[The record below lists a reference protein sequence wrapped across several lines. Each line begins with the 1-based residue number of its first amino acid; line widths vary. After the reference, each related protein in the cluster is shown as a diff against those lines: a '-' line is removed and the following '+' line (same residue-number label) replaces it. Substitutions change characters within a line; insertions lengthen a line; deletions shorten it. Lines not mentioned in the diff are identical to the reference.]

1 MKNSLFNSLQK
12 IGKSF
17 VLPIAALPLAGLL
30 LGLGSTLTNPERST
44 LLIEGGTL
52 FKIAAV
58 LTDSGNVV
66 FGILPLMFAVAVALG
81 LARNSKEVAALSA
94 LIAYF
99 VMNASLASTIKNF
112 MVLSDLQKTPGLI
125 SNFLNFQNTMDTSVL
140 GGVIIGLIVAWL
152 HNRLYKIKL
161 PEIFAFF
168 SGVRFIPIIS
178 SVAAI
183 VVGML
188 LAFIWPLIA
197 HGIVMLGEGIAHMGA
212 FGTFLFGF
220 ILRALIPTGL
230 HHVFYMPF
238 WQTALGGTAEVGGQL
253 VVGAQNILFAQL
265 GHGDVISPEVARFYS
280 GNYVVMMFGFPA
292 AALAMYH
299 TAYLRNKPRA
309 KGLLFSTAV
318 TSFLTGITEPLEFSF
333 IFASP
338 LLYFGIHCV
347 LAGLAFAAVN
357 LLDAGVGYTFSGGVL
372 DFFIYGIIPGND
384 RTHWIPIVLVGLVF
398 AVLYYFAFRFT
409 IQWLHLKTPGR
420 EDANEEV
427 KLHTK
432 QDYLDRNK
440 SDGPKP
446 KQTDAACVSEKTL
459 LTAQI
464 IEGLGGLDNI
474 DELDNCAT
482 RLRVSLYSGE
492 KVDKERL
499 KQTGAAG
506 VFVAGNN
513 VQVIYGLNVGH
524 IKTELDEYI
533 SLLQGSK

>member
-1 MKNSLFNSLQK
+1 MENSLFGSLQK

-30 LGLGSTLTNPERST
+30 LGVGSTLTNPARST
-44 LLIEGGTL
+44 LLTEGGTL

-66 FGILPLMFAVAVALG
+66 FGILPLLFAAAVALG
-81 LARNSKEVAALSA
+81 LAKNNKEVAALSA

-112 MVLSDLQKTPGLI
+112 MDMAELQKTPGLI
-125 SNFLNFQNTMDTSVL
+125 SSFLNFHDTMNTSVL
-140 GGVIIGLIVAWL
+140 GGVVMGLIVAWL

-168 SGVRFIPIIS
+168 SGLRFIPIIS

-183 VVGML
+183 GVGIL

-197 HGIVMLGEGIAHMGA
+197 HGIVMLGEAIGHMGA

-238 WQTALGGTAEVGGQL
+238 WQTALGGTAEVGGQV

-265 GHGDVISPEVARFYS
+265 GHGDVISPEVAKFYS

-299 TAYLRNKPRA
+299 TALKQNKAKA
-309 KGLLFSTAV
+309 KGLLFATGL

-333 IFASP
+333 MFASP
-338 LLYFGIHCV
+338 LLYFGVHCV

-357 LLDAGVGYTFSGGVL
+357 LLNAGVGYTFSGGIL

-384 RTHWIPIVLVGLVF
+384 RTHWIPVVLVGLVF
-398 AVLYYFAFRFT
+398 AVIYYLAFRIT
-409 IQWLHLKTPGR
+409 IQMLQLKTPGR
-420 EDANEEV
+420 EDSTEEV
-427 KLHTK
+427 KMYTK

-440 SDGPKP
+440 SPQKDQQGAEL
-446 KQTDAACVSEKTL
+446 DVSSEAL
-459 LTAQI
+459 LNAQI
-464 IEGLGGLDNI
+464 IEGLGGLENI
-474 DELDNCAT
+474 NELDNCAT
-482 RLRVSLYSGE
+482 RLRVSLKSGE
-492 KVDKERL
+492 KVNQQLL

-506 VFVAGNN
+506 VFVAGNSA
-513 VQVIYGLNVGH
+513 QVIYGLNVGH

-533 SLLQGSK
+533 SSLQGSK